1 MLHFCGSLPANC
13 LAIALFFPALGALA
27 AAVAV
32 WQDIGMPTAV
42 ARESANLD
50 AGGGRAQNW

>member
-13 LAIALFFPALGALA
+13 LAIALFFPALGAVA
-27 AAVAV
+27 AAAAV

-50 AGGGRAQNW
+50 AGGGRVQN